1 MTSRT
6 LYIFGDVVM
15 ISLIIIVF
23 CTSCFFLI
31 KRWRKDRAI
40 IRNLMS
46 NSTVVPAEIVENEI
60 PVVEIVIQPTVP
72 EIPPTEWR
80 S

>member
-1 MTSRT
+1 MTARA
-6 LYIFGDVVM
+6 LYIFGDVAV
-15 ISLIIIVF
+15 ISLFIIVF

-46 NSTVVPAEIVENEI
+46 NSTIVPAEIVENEI
-60 PVVEIVIQPTVP
+60 AVVEVVIQPTVP
-72 EIPPTEWR
+72 EIPPID
-80 S
+80 

>member
-1 MTSRT
+1 MTARA
-6 LYIFGDVVM
+6 LYIFGDVAV
-15 ISLIIIVF
+15 ISLFIIVF
-23 CTSCFFLI
+23 CTSGFFLI

-60 PVVEIVIQPTVP
+60 AVVEVVIQPTVP
-72 EIPPTEWR
+72 ELPPTD
-80 S
+80 

>member
-1 MTSRT
+1 MTARA
-6 LYIFGDVVM
+6 LYIFGDVAV
-15 ISLIIIVF
+15 ISLFIIVF

-60 PVVEIVIQPTVP
+60 AVVEVVIQPTVP
-72 EIPPTEWR
+72 ELPPTD
-80 S
+80 

>member
-1 MTSRT
+1 MTARA
-6 LYIFGDVVM
+6 LYIFGDVAA
-15 ISLIIIVF
+15 ISLFIIVF

-46 NSTVVPAEIVENEI
+46 NSTIVPAEIVENEI
-60 PVVEIVIQPTVP
+60 AVVEVVIQPTVP
-72 EIPPTEWR
+72 EIPSTD
-80 S
+80 